1 MKLKRVQFLKKKIRI
16 VTFYL
21 SNNIGALLQ
30 AKSLRQVIE
39 EYTNNH
45 NVNFYDYMPRG
56 LIFHEIYKPI
66 KTLNI
71 SKLCKNLCKNFKIKK
86 WRDKN
91 FFPKANSKLLESDLY
106 IFGSDEIWNFDN
118 KYFGYDPVYF
128 GNVDSTKP
136 KISYAASIGNAEIS
150 GLKSEIFHEIKENF
164 KKFSNISVRDK
175 GTYDFVKQINN
186 SNPQIVL
193 DPTLIIDKEDLK
205 ITNKNIVLVY
215 GFNFSNEEIKS
226 IKSFSKKN
234 NLKIVS
240 IGFFN
245 KWSDINKIV
254 IDSDEFINYF
264 QKSKFIF
271 TSMFH
276 GVMISYKYNKN
287 FWYTFSKS
295 RQNKIEYFVDY
306 LELKNRK
313 ITEEN
318 LKNINVDYKINQNKF
333 LDWKSLSKEYLLT
346 NIKQNI

>member
-1 MKLKRVQFLKKKIRI
+1 M
-16 VTFYL
+16 
-21 SNNIGALLQ
+21 Q

-39 EYTNNH
+39 KNINNH
-45 NVNFYDYMPRG
+45 NINFYDYMPER
-56 LIFHEIYKPI
+56 LVFHEIYKPL

-71 SKLCKNLCKNFKIKK
+71 SKLCKNLYKNLKIKK

-91 FFPKANSKLLESDLY
+91 FFPKPNSKLLESDLY
-106 IFGSDEIWNFDN
+106 IFGSDEIWNFNN

-128 GNVDSTKP
+128 GNINNTKP
-136 KISYAASIGNAEIS
+136 KISYAASIGNAEFS
-150 GLKSEIFHEIKENF
+150 ALPADIFLNIKESL

-175 GTYDFVKQINN
+175 GTYDFVRQINN

-193 DPTLIIDKEDLK
+193 DPTLIIDKEDSQ
-205 ITNKNIVLVY
+205 IINKNIILVY
-215 GFNFSNEEIKS
+215 GFNFSNEEIRG

-240 IGFFN
+240 IGFYN
-245 KWSDINKIV
+245 KWCDFSKIV

-264 QKSKFIF
+264 RESKFIF

-287 FWYTFSKS
+287 FWYTFSKT
-295 RQNKIEYFVDY
+295 RQNKIEYFVEY
-306 LELKNRK
+306 LKLKNRK

-318 LKNINVDYKINQNKF
+318 LKNFNVGYKTNLNKF
-333 LDWKSLSKEYLLT
+333 LDWKSLSKEYLLS